1 MVNEALD
8 FFGAVAYN
16 MAGELRGPIRRRRRV
31 RIVLIGQTAFGQ
43 KALERLVKEGE
54 EVVGVYTSPEVPGR
68 ANPVK
73 ELALRLGIP
82 TFQPESMKAGEVYD
96 DYIKLE
102 PDLNVMA
109 YVTSI
114 LPESILSHPRL
125 GTIQW
130 HPSLLPKHKGGSS
143 ISWAIINGDTR
154 TGITIF
160 WPDKGIDTGPIL
172 MQKEAEISLD
182 DTAGSLYF
190 DKLFPLGIQA
200 LAESIELIR
209 KGTAPRIPQDESQAT
224 YEPLLTDKDA
234 AIDWGQPGARVYNF
248 IRGTNPRP
256 GATARF
262 GGTGFKV
269 FDSELLADA
278 VGGLPGEV
286 ADITERGLVVLA
298 AGGGVLIKE
307 VQPARSP
314 KMGAT
319 GFAAQA
325 GLKVGDRL
333 GGQGI

>member
-1 MVNEALD
+1 M
-8 FFGAVAYN
+8 
-16 MAGELRGPIRRRRRV
+16 
-31 RIVLIGQTAFGQ
+31 RIVLMGQTAFGE
-43 KALERLVKEGE
+43 KALERLVGEGV

-73 ELALRLGIP
+73 ELALRLDIP
-82 TFQPESMKAGEVYD
+82 TFQPESMKARETFD
-96 DYIKLE
+96 DYVRLSPE
-102 PDLNVMA
+102 LNVMA

-114 LPESILSHPRL
+114 LPESILSYPRL
-125 GTIQW
+125 GSIQW

-154 TGITIF
+154 TGISIF

-172 MQKEAEISLD
+172 MQKEAEISPD

-190 DKLFPLGIQA
+190 DKLFPLGIEA
-200 LAESIELIR
+200 LVESVELIKR
-209 KGTAPRIPQDESQAT
+209 GTAPRIPQDESQAT
-224 YEPLLTDKDA
+224 YEPLLTEKDA
-234 AIDWGQPGARVYNF
+234 VIDWGQAGGRVYNL

-256 GATARF
+256 GATTGF
-262 GGTGFKV
+262 GGTRFKV

-298 AGGGVLIKE
+298 AEGGVLIKE
-307 VQPARSP
+307 VQPAGSP

-319 GFAAQA
+319 GFAAQV
-325 GLKVGDRL
+325 GLKAGDRL
-333 GGQGI
+333 GG